1 MQAVV
6 VKGGSTQQAGLQFL
20 SLPQGRD
27 KGPIQIRTLSL
38 PCGRDKTGAPS
49 VVLTP
54 PPVQQPPSLRISIMG
69 QLLCRPWLA
78 FPKTRRHPMRS
89 QEAFPIASY

>member
-54 PPVQQPPSLRISIMG
+54 PPCTTTTQPTHFYHG
-69 QLLCRPWLA
+69 A
-78 FPKTRRHPMRS
+78 V
-89 QEAFPIASY
+89 AV